1 MSNVLIV
8 PETEEFEHYVS
19 HRNLVWVTKKLGVP
33 SLEYRKVDY
42 LAPFWLGENEG
53 VNRIY
58 HIREVRDNLEN
69 TEYLLGNSFVLS
81 HTWTDLSQRRRFE
94 YRPLSLFGLREQEPG
109 ILVPAVPQLA
119 SA

>member
-8 PETEEFEHYVS
+8 PETTDFEHHVS
-19 HRNLVWVTKKLGVP
+19 HRNLVWVSKQLGVP
-33 SLEYRKVDY
+33 SLEYRQASY

-58 HIREVRDNLEN
+58 HIQEVRDNPEN

-81 HTWTDLSQRRRFE
+81 RVWTDLGQRRRFE
-94 YRPLSLFGLREQEPG
+94 YRPLSVFGLREQDPG
-109 ILVPAVPQLA
+109 ILVPATQ
-119 SA
+119 